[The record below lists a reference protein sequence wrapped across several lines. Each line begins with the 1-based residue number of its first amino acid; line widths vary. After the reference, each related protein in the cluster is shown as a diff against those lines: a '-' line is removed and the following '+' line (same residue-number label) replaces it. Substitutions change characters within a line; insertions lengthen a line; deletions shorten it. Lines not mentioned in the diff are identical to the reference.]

1 MATSKPSVSIP
12 GSRHMLGSV
21 PMPRRTSILR
31 SILRFRSMSL
41 FVCVPMYISAPAW
54 SREAAS
60 PMACQTAATQPAI
73 ANAKAALDSNPNDLR
88 ANFKLADA
96 WSDAGCFNEA
106 MQVLQNAKNQLPGNE
121 ELETRLR
128 VARSLVGEEHFFD
141 NLDRVNDEA
150 KFKRDIFRCST
161 LSDLEACSEAA
172 RLKADDPAVLIA
184 QGDALMRE
192 KRPAD
197 ALSRYRRAAALAP
210 NQPDVATKI
219 SAVEAQLAATPPSPA
234 SASNDASDQPY
245 PAGSRHR
252 TAPALRVA
260 SNGAT
265 PGRRYSN
272 AAPEAH
278 TH

>member
-1 MATSKPSVSIP
+1 
-12 GSRHMLGSV
+12 
-21 PMPRRTSILR
+21 MPRFWSKHIQ
-31 SILRFRSMSL
+31 FRSMSMFL
-41 FVCVPMYISAPAW
+41 CMPMFMSVPAW

-60 PMACQTAATQPAI
+60 PVSCQAAATKPTI
-73 ANAKAALDSNPNDLR
+73 ANAKAALDSSPGDLR

-96 WSDAGCFNEA
+96 WSDAGCFNDA
-106 MQVLQNAKNQLPGNE
+106 LQVLQNAKSKHPENE

-141 NLDRVNDEA
+141 NLDRANDEA

-161 LSDLEACSEAA
+161 LSDLEACSDAV
-172 RLKADDPAVLIA
+172 RLKSDDPAVLIA
-184 QGDALMRE
+184 QGDALIRE

-219 SAVEAQLAATPPSPA
+219 TAVEAQLAAAQLAATQPNPAPTTDSGAIEPPQTAATPT
-234 SASNDASDQPY
+234 
-245 PAGSRHR
+245 RHNA
-252 TAPALRVA
+252 APELRVA
-260 SNGAT
+260 SSNAAPT
-265 PGRRYSN
+265 RRYSN
-272 AAPEAH
+272 AAPEAR